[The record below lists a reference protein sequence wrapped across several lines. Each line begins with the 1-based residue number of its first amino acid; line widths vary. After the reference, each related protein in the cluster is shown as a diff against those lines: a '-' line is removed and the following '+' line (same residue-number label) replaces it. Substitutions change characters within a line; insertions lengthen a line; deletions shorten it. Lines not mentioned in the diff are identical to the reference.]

1 MWFYRIKLQSVCE
14 RCSNKWIIFS
24 GVQESQLFISHLSF
38 AKKIHDSPRQ
48 ERSYVGA
55 WAPHATMF
63 FLKKKNLKFKILLL
77 KFSFF
82 LDLPP
87 NFFFNF
93 FFFFFFLILPPSKS
107 QMLAPPAP
115 RTLDL
120 GICQIISSKSE
131 NL

>member
-1 MWFYRIKLQSVCE
+1 VRDALTNE
-14 RCSNKWIIFS
+14 IIFS

-48 ERSYVGA
+48 EWSYVGA

-77 KFSFF
+77 KFSIF

-87 NFFFNF
+87 NFFFSNF
-93 FFFFFFLILPPSKS
+93 ASI